1 MAASSSSSLRIPTPT
16 HHLAVG
22 ACPRRLPFHVVS
34 PQQAPAPGDGDDANG
49 PTGVPV
55 PFYRAGSCSGG
66 GRRRRW
72 CARRWTTSCAPRG
85 AAAVACCRNKQ
96 QGSFCLAHASPS
108 FGRSS
113 R

>member
-1 MAASSSSSLRIPTPT
+1 MAASSSSPLPIPTPT
-16 HHLAVG
+16 HHPVVG
-22 ACPRRLPFHVVS
+22 ACPRRLSFHVVS
-34 PQQAPAPGDGDDANG
+34 LQQAPAPGDGDDGNG

-55 PFYRAGSCSGG
+55 PFYRAGGCSGG
-66 GRRRRW
+66 GRCRRW
-72 CARRWTTSCAPRG
+72 CVRRWTISCAPRG

-96 QGSFCLAHASPS
+96 QGSFRLARASPS